1 MMKKKSLA
9 EEKNKG
15 GRPKKAPGESIISP
29 VRVFGR
35 VSAADWKELQD
46 AAKRVGKSF
55 TKWALDHLLKI
66 ARRGR

>member
-1 MMKKKSLA
+1 MKKKALA

-35 VSAADWKELQD
+35 VSAADWSELQA
-46 AAKRVGKSF
+46 AAKRMGKSF
-55 TKWALDHLLKI
+55 TKWALEHLKRI